1 MVNFSPEQFQ
11 DYRNRSISFKHLTEE
26 CIPVLTETGKL
37 IQNTFTDKETPRS
50 FVFCHDII
58 KRVRENLFFLTQSN
72 PPQEHNSI
80 PLQLI
85 LRSVFSDLIILTY
98 VIDNLGNSDVVD
110 AFLCA
115 NDLKAV
121 EGKRTFADCEKE
133 FLILCNKEEWT
144 NFFDTKQAELSDT
157 AEDIVAP
164 FQSKNK
170 LKNTTITEITK
181 IAEYFKGKSELKP
194 LYALL
199 FGPFKMLSQV
209 EHYANEN
216 RSYSYFNKNTAFF
229 FQKFALSY
237 KLVIEWL
244 CKELEFY
251 LQRI

>member
-11 DYRNRSISFKHLTEE
+11 DYRNRSLSFKHLTEE
-26 CIPVLTETGKL
+26 CLPFLTKLGKL
-37 IQNTFTDKETPRS
+37 IQNTFTDKEIPRH

-72 PPQEHNSI
+72 PPQEHNSV

-98 VIDNLGNSDVVD
+98 VIDNLENKEIVD

-121 EGKRTFADCEKE
+121 EGKRTFAGCEKE
-133 FLILCNKEEWT
+133 FLILCNKKEWI
-144 NFFDTKQAELSDT
+144 NFFDSKQAELSDT

-164 FQSKNK
+164 FQSKTK
-170 LKNTTITEITK
+170 LKNTTITEITQ
-181 IAEYFKGKSELKP
+181 IADYFKGKSELKP

-216 RSYSYFNKNTAFF
+216 RSYSYFNTNTVFF

-237 KLVIEWL
+237 KIVIEWL
-244 CKELEFY
+244 CKELELW